1 MIITDAIGGP
11 AGIMKS
17 QNQPS
22 PPSLPRQ
29 NTPATT
35 QRRFSFISPET
46 PLAWLVIGSLLVLGL
61 LADLLGPV
69 GVSVPAYLLA
79 ILFLIVALPS
89 ARLKIPVAAIGTVIT
104 AIHYFSYSAAADTP
118 AWQAV
123 LNHVSIVILIWFVIA
138 VYLRDKRSE
147 NALSESEGRLRAIM
161 EASSVIL
168 WTMNAQG
175 QAVEDS
181 RSWRVFTG
189 QSFEELKGLGWL
201 NAYHPDDRKRIQT
214 DWQRALAG
222 KTRLE
227 AQYRLRRHDGQWR
240 WTQVCATP
248 LLDSNGSARAWVG
261 MNTDITERKQA
272 EADALFLLDLSECA
286 SLATD
291 PDELMWAA
299 AVAAGEHLQA
309 ARCGFL
315 DMDLENDRF
324 TVHRDYHP
332 HAPSVVGTYP
342 LSPFGPAIVNLGESG
357 RVSIV
362 CDTTEDERTAQYVDA
377 YQQIGVRSFVAIPLL
392 REGRMVSSL
401 VVAAQEARSWSEG
414 EVALAKAVAER
425 TWLAVEKLRLDA
437 AVRQSEEA
445 LREADK
451 RKDEF
456 LATLAH
462 ELRNPL
468 ALMGNVVNLIQIPG
482 SSEGEL
488 RWGRDILDRQ
498 VNYLTRLTDDLFD
511 ISRITRQK
519 LELQK
524 ERVDLREI
532 VNAAVESSRPSI
544 DEREHELVVT
554 LPKQA
559 IYVEADRV
567 RFAQV
572 LMNLLTN
579 AAKYTPKPGEISL
592 SVEPAGGLVV
602 VRVKDT
608 GVGLSAESLAHVFD
622 MFYQV
627 DRSYSRSDGGLGLGL
642 TLVRQLVEMHGGTIE
657 ARSAGI
663 NQGSEFIV
671 RLPILRE
678 PYPPQ
683 PFASPREAAKHPAAT
698 ARRILVADDFPES
711 ANALAKLL
719 RSDGNE
725 VQVAQD
731 GLEALDTIAKFHPH
745 VVVLDIAMPKL
756 NGYDAAR
763 IIREQPWGKK
773 IILIAMTGWGQQQD
787 LRRAKENGFDAHLTK
802 PVKYEAFLAALDQ
815 LTMDKGTEIGRSPE
829 L

>member
-1 MIITDAIGGP
+1 MQN
-11 AGIMKS
+11 
-17 QNQPS
+17 QNQPAS
-22 PPSLPRQ
+22 PSLPDDDIQ
-29 NTPATT
+29 AQTWQHHFPSLA
-35 QRRFSFISPET
+35 PVT
-46 PLAWLVIGSLLVLGL
+46 PLLWLIIVSFLILVFLADIWTPLGL
-61 LADLLGPV
+61 EAPICSVAALL
-69 GVSVPAYLLA
+69 
-79 ILFLIVALPS
+79 LIVALPALREKILIAGVATALTVLDYFLSS
-89 ARLKIPVAAIGTVIT
+89 AVPGTPIWLLVINYGLT
-104 AIHYFSYSAAADTP
+104 I
-118 AWQAV
+118 
-123 LNHVSIVILIWFVIA
+123 ILIWIVVA
-138 VYLRDKRSE
+138 LCMRNSRTEQALRQS
-147 NALSESEGRLRAIM
+147 AGRLRAIM

-168 WTMNAQG
+168 WTMDAQG

-201 NAYHPDDRKRIQT
+201 SAYHPDDRRRIQT

-222 KTRLE
+222 KTRFE

-240 WTQVCATP
+240 WTQFRATP
-248 LLDSNGSARAWVG
+248 LLDSDGSARAWVG
-261 MNTDITERKQA
+261 MNSDITERKQA
-272 EADALFLLDLSECA
+272 EANALFLLDLSECA

-315 DMDLENDRF
+315 DIDLANDLF

-332 HAPSVVGTYP
+332 HAPSIVGTYP
-342 LSPFGPAIVNLGESG
+342 LSPFGPAIVSLGESG
-357 RVSIV
+357 RASIV
-362 CDTTEDERTAQYVDA
+362 RDIAEDERTAQYIDA
-377 YQQIGVRSFVAIPLL
+377 YQQMGVRSFVAIPLL

-437 AVRQSEEA
+437 ALRQSEEA

-456 LATLAH
+456 LAILAH

-468 ALMGNVVNLIQIPG
+468 ALMRNVVNLIQIPG

-511 ISRITRQK
+511 VSRITRQK

-532 VNAAVESSRPSI
+532 VNAAVESSHPSI
-544 DEREHELVVT
+544 DEREHELAVT

-559 IYVEADRV
+559 IYIEADRV
-567 RFAQV
+567 RLAQV

-592 SVEPAGGLVV
+592 SVEPAGGQVV

-627 DRSYSRSDGGLGLGL
+627 DRSFTRSDGGLGLGL

-663 NQGSEFIV
+663 NQGSEFVV
-671 RLPILRE
+671 RLPILSD
-678 PYPPQ
+678 Q
-683 PFASPREAAKHPAAT
+683 HISKPFPLPRDQAKIPSEAV
-698 ARRILVADDFPES
+698 RRILVADDFPES

-725 VQVAQD
+725 VQVAED
-731 GLEALDTIAKFHPH
+731 GFEALDAAARFRPH

-763 IIREQPWGKK
+763 IIREQPWGKDM
-773 IILIAMTGWGQQQD
+773 ILIAMTGWGQQQD
-787 LRRAKENGFDAHLTK
+787 RRRAKENGFDAHLTK

-815 LTMDKGTEIGRSPE
+815 LTMNKGTEIGRSPE

>member
-1 MIITDAIGGP
+1 M
-11 AGIMKS
+11 
-17 QNQPS
+17 QNQDQPS
-22 PPSLPRQ
+22 PSSLPRQ
-29 NTPATT
+29 NASATA
-35 QRRFSFISPET
+35 QRRFSFISSET
-46 PLAWLVIGSLLVLGL
+46 PLAWLVIGSLLVLDL
-61 LADLLGPV
+61 LADLSVPV

-79 ILFLIVALPS
+79 ILFLIVALPGT
-89 ARLKIPVAAIGTVIT
+89 RLKIPVAAIGTVIT
-104 AIHYFSYSAAADTP
+104 AIHYFSNSAAADSP

-138 VYLRDKRSE
+138 VCLRDKRSE

-175 QAVEDS
+175 QAAEDS
-181 RSWRVFTG
+181 RSWRTFTG
-189 QSFEELKGLGWL
+189 QNFEEWKGLGWL
-201 NAYHPDDRKRIQT
+201 SAYHPDDRKRIQT
-214 DWQRALAG
+214 DWQKALAG
-222 KTRLE
+222 KTRFE
-227 AQYRLRRHDGQWR
+227 AQYRLRRHDGKWR

-248 LLDSNGSARAWVG
+248 LLDSDGSARAWVG
-261 MNTDITERKQA
+261 MNTDITERKRA
-272 EADALFLLDLSECA
+272 EADALFLLDLSECTG
-286 SLATD
+286 LATD
-291 PDELMWAA
+291 PDELMWTA
-299 AVAAGEHLQA
+299 AVAGGEHLQA

-315 DMDLENDRF
+315 DINLANDRF

-332 HAPSVVGTYP
+332 HAPSIVGTYP
-342 LSPFGPAIVNLGESG
+342 LSPLGPAIVRLGEAG
-357 RVSIV
+357 RVSV
-362 CDTTEDERTAQYVDA
+362 VRDTAEDERTAQYIDA
-377 YQQIGVRSFVAIPLL
+377 YQQMGVRSFVAIPLL

-425 TWLAVEKLRLDA
+425 TWLAVEKLRLGA
-437 AVRQSEEA
+437 ALRQSEEA

-468 ALMGNVVNLIQIPG
+468 GLMRNVVNLIQIPG
-482 SSEGEL
+482 SSEDEL

-498 VNYLTRLTDDLFD
+498 VNYLIRLTDDLFD
-511 ISRITRQK
+511 VSRITRQK

-544 DEREHELVVT
+544 DEREHELAVT
-554 LPKQA
+554 LPRQA
-559 IYVEADRV
+559 IYVDADRV
-567 RFAQV
+567 RLAQV

-579 AAKYTPKPGEISL
+579 AAKYTPKPGKIWL
-592 SVEPAGGLVV
+592 NVDPAGGQVL

-627 DRSYSRSDGGLGLGL
+627 DHSYARSEGGLGLGL
-642 TLVRQLVEMHGGTIE
+642 TLVRQLVEMHGGIIE
-657 ARSAGI
+657 ARSPGI
-663 NQGSEFIV
+663 NQGSEFVV
-671 RLPILRE
+671 RLPILSDQHSTK
-678 PYPPQ
+678 PFPP
-683 PFASPREAAKHPAAT
+683 PRDQAKIPAEAV
-698 ARRILVADDFPES
+698 RRILVVDDFPES

-725 VQVAQD
+725 VQVAED
-731 GLEALDTIAKFHPH
+731 GFEALDAAARFRPH

-763 IIREQPWGKK
+763 IIREQPWGKDM
-773 IILIAMTGWGQQQD
+773 ILIAMTGWGQQQD
-787 LRRAKENGFDAHLTK
+787 RRRAKENGFDAHLTK

-815 LTMDKGTEIGRSPE
+815 LTMDRGTEIGRSPE

>member
-1 MIITDAIGGP
+1 MQN
-11 AGIMKS
+11 
-17 QNQPS
+17 QNQPAS
-22 PPSLPRQ
+22 PSLPDDDIQ
-29 NTPATT
+29 AQTWQHHFPSLA
-35 QRRFSFISPET
+35 PVT
-46 PLAWLVIGSLLVLGL
+46 PLLWLIIVSFLILVFLADIWTPLGL
-61 LADLLGPV
+61 EAPICSVAALL
-69 GVSVPAYLLA
+69 
-79 ILFLIVALPS
+79 LIVALP
-89 ARLKIPVAAIGTVIT
+89 ALREKILIAGVATALTVLDYFLSPAVSGTPIWLLVINYGLT
-104 AIHYFSYSAAADTP
+104 I
-118 AWQAV
+118 
-123 LNHVSIVILIWFVIA
+123 ILIWIVVA
-138 VYLRDKRSE
+138 LCMRNSRTEQALRQSG
-147 NALSESEGRLRAIM
+147 GRLRAIM

-168 WTMNAQG
+168 WTMDAQG

-189 QSFEELKGLGWL
+189 QNFEELKGLGWL
-201 NAYHPDDRKRIQT
+201 SAYHPDDRKRIQT

-222 KTRLE
+222 KTRFE

-240 WTQVCATP
+240 WTQVRATP
-248 LLDSNGSARAWVG
+248 LLDSDGSARAWVG

-272 EADALFLLDLSECA
+272 EADALFLLDLSECTG
-286 SLATD
+286 LATD

-315 DMDLENDRF
+315 DIDLEKDQF

-332 HAPSVVGTYP
+332 RAPSIVGSYP
-342 LSPFGPAIVNLGESG
+342 LSPFGPAIVSLGESG
-357 RVSIV
+357 RASIV
-362 CDTTEDERTAQYVDA
+362 RDIAEDERTAHYIDA
-377 YQQIGVRSFVAIPLL
+377 YQQMGVRSFVAIPLL

-437 AVRQSEEA
+437 ALRQSEEA

-468 ALMGNVVNLIQIPG
+468 ALMRNVVNLIQIPG

-511 ISRITRQK
+511 VSRITRQK

-524 ERVDLREI
+524 ELVDLREI

-544 DEREHELVVT
+544 DEREHELAVT
-554 LPKQA
+554 LPRQA
-559 IYVEADRV
+559 IYIEADRV
-567 RFAQV
+567 RLTQV

-592 SVEPAGGLVV
+592 NVEPAGGQVL

-627 DRSYSRSDGGLGLGL
+627 DRSYARSEGGLGLGL

-657 ARSAGI
+657 ARSPGI
-663 NQGSEFIV
+663 NQGSEFVV
-671 RLPILRE
+671 RLPILSDQHITK
-678 PYPPQ
+678 PVPL
-683 PFASPREAAKHPAAT
+683 PRDQAKIPSEAV
-698 ARRILVADDFPES
+698 RRILVADDFPES

-725 VQVAQD
+725 VQVAED
-731 GLEALDTIAKFHPH
+731 GFEALDAAARFRPH

-763 IIREQPWGKK
+763 IIREQPWGKDM
-773 IILIAMTGWGQQQD
+773 ILIAMTGWGQQQD
-787 LRRAKENGFDAHLTK
+787 RRRAKENGFDAHLTK

-815 LTMDKGTEIGRSPE
+815 LTMNKGTEIARSPE

>member
-1 MIITDAIGGP
+1 M
-11 AGIMKS
+11 
-17 QNQPS
+17 
-22 PPSLPRQ
+22 
-29 NTPATT
+29 
-35 QRRFSFISPET
+35 
-46 PLAWLVIGSLLVLGL
+46 AWLVIGSLLVLGL
-61 LADLLGPV
+61 LADLLGPAD
-69 GVSVPAYLLA
+69 VSVPAYLLA

-104 AIHYFSYSAAADTP
+104 AIHYFSYSAAADIS
-118 AWQAV
+118 AWQVV
-123 LNHVSIVILIWFVIA
+123 LNHVSIVILIWLVIA
-138 VYLRDKRSE
+138 VCLRDKRSE

-181 RSWRVFTG
+181 WSWRVFTG

-201 NAYHPDDRKRIQT
+201 NAYHPDDRKRIQI

-315 DMDLENDRF
+315 DIDLENDRF

-332 HAPSVVGTYP
+332 RAPSVVGAYP
-342 LSPFGPAIVNLGESG
+342 LSVFGPAIVSLGESG

-362 CDTTEDERTAQYVDA
+362 CDTTEDERTAQFIDA
-377 YQQIGVRSFVAIPLL
+377 YQQLGVRSFVAIPLL
-392 REGRMVSSL
+392 REGRMVSTL
-401 VVAAQEARSWSEG
+401 LVAAQEARSWSEG

-437 AVRQSEEA
+437 ALRQSEEA

-468 ALMGNVVNLIQIPG
+468 ALMRNVVNLIQIPG

-511 ISRITRQK
+511 VSRITRQK

-532 VNAAVESSRPSI
+532 VNAAVESSRPAI

-678 PYPPQ
+678 AYPPQ
-683 PFASPREAAKHPAAT
+683 PFASPREAAKPPAAT

-711 ANALAKLL
+711 ANALARLL
-719 RSDGNE
+719 RADGNE

-731 GLEALDTIAKFHPH
+731 GLEALDTMAKFHPH

-773 IILIAMTGWGQQQD
+773 IILIAMTGWGHQQD
-787 LRRAKENGFDAHLTK
+787 LRRAKEVGFDAHLTK
-802 PVKYEAFLAALDQ
+802 PVKYEALLQALDQ

>member
-1 MIITDAIGGP
+1 MQN
-11 AGIMKS
+11 
-17 QNQPS
+17 QNQPAS
-22 PPSLPRQ
+22 PSLPDDDIQ
-29 NTPATT
+29 AQTWQHHFPSLA
-35 QRRFSFISPET
+35 PVT
-46 PLAWLVIGSLLVLGL
+46 PLLWLIIVSFLILVFLADIWTPLGL
-61 LADLLGPV
+61 EAPICSVAALL
-69 GVSVPAYLLA
+69 
-79 ILFLIVALPS
+79 LIVALPALREKILIAGVATALTVLDYFLSS
-89 ARLKIPVAAIGTVIT
+89 AVPGTPIWLLVINYGLT
-104 AIHYFSYSAAADTP
+104 I
-118 AWQAV
+118 
-123 LNHVSIVILIWFVIA
+123 ILIWIVVA
-138 VYLRDKRSE
+138 LCMRNSRTEQALRQS
-147 NALSESEGRLRAIM
+147 AGRLRAIM

-168 WTMNAQG
+168 WTMDAQG

-189 QSFEELKGLGWL
+189 QNFEELKGLGWL
-201 NAYHPDDRKRIQT
+201 SAYHPDDRKRIQT

-222 KTRLE
+222 KTRFE

-240 WTQVCATP
+240 WTQVRATP
-248 LLDSNGSARAWVG
+248 LLESDGSARAWVG

-272 EADALFLLDLSECA
+272 EADALFLLDLSECTG
-286 SLATD
+286 LATD

-315 DMDLENDRF
+315 DIDLEKDQF

-332 HAPSVVGTYP
+332 RAPSIVGSYP
-342 LSPFGPAIVNLGESG
+342 LSPFGPTIVSLGESG
-357 RVSIV
+357 RASIV
-362 CDTTEDERTAQYVDA
+362 RDIAEDERTAQYIDA

-437 AVRQSEEA
+437 ALRQSEEA

-468 ALMGNVVNLIQIPG
+468 ALMRNVVNLIQIPG

-511 ISRITRQK
+511 VSRITRQK

-544 DEREHELVVT
+544 DERGHEFAVT
-554 LPKQA
+554 LPRQA
-559 IYVEADRV
+559 IYIEADRV
-567 RFAQV
+567 RLTQV

-592 SVEPAGGLVV
+592 NVEPAGGQVL

-627 DRSYSRSDGGLGLGL
+627 DRSYARSEGGLGLGL

-657 ARSAGI
+657 ARSPGI
-663 NQGSEFIV
+663 NQGSEFVV
-671 RLPILRE
+671 RLPILSDQNITK
-678 PYPPQ
+678 PVPL
-683 PFASPREAAKHPAAT
+683 PRDQAKIPSEAV
-698 ARRILVADDFPES
+698 RRILVADDFPES

-725 VQVAQD
+725 VQVAED
-731 GLEALDTIAKFHPH
+731 GFEALDAAARFRPH

-763 IIREQPWGKK
+763 IIREQPWGKDM
-773 IILIAMTGWGQQQD
+773 ILIAMTGWGQQQD
-787 LRRAKENGFDAHLTK
+787 RRRAKESGFDAHLTK
-802 PVKYEAFLAALDQ
+802 PVKYEAFLEALDQ

>member
-1 MIITDAIGGP
+1 M
-11 AGIMKS
+11 
-17 QNQPS
+17 QNQDQPS

-29 NTPATT
+29 NASATA
-35 QRRFSFISPET
+35 QRRFSFISSET
-46 PLAWLVIGSLLVLGL
+46 PLAWLVIGSLLVLDL
-61 LADLLGPV
+61 LADLSVPV

-79 ILFLIVALPS
+79 ILFLIVALPGT
-89 ARLKIPVAAIGTVIT
+89 RLKIPVAAIGTVIT
-104 AIHYFSYSAAADTP
+104 AIHYFSNSAAADSP
-118 AWQAV
+118 AWHAV

-138 VYLRDKRSE
+138 VCLRDKRSE

-175 QAVEDS
+175 QAAEDS
-181 RSWRVFTG
+181 RSWRTFTG
-189 QSFEELKGLGWL
+189 QNFEEWKGLGWL
-201 NAYHPDDRKRIQT
+201 SAYHPDDRKRIQT
-214 DWQRALAG
+214 DWQKALAG
-222 KTRLE
+222 KTRFE
-227 AQYRLRRHDGQWR
+227 AQYRLRRHDGKWR

-248 LLDSNGSARAWVG
+248 LLDSDGSARAWVG
-261 MNTDITERKQA
+261 MNTDITERKRA
-272 EADALFLLDLSECA
+272 EADALFLLDLSECTG
-286 SLATD
+286 LATD

-299 AVAAGEHLQA
+299 AVAGGEHLQA

-315 DMDLENDRF
+315 DINLANDRF

-332 HAPSVVGTYP
+332 HAPSIVGTYP
-342 LSPFGPAIVNLGESG
+342 LSPLGPAIVRLGEAG
-357 RVSIV
+357 RVSV
-362 CDTTEDERTAQYVDA
+362 VRDTAEDERTAQYIDA
-377 YQQIGVRSFVAIPLL
+377 YQQMGVRSFVAIPLL

-425 TWLAVEKLRLDA
+425 TWLAVEKLRLGA
-437 AVRQSEEA
+437 ALRQSEEA

-468 ALMGNVVNLIQIPG
+468 GLMRNVVNLIQIPG
-482 SSEGEL
+482 SSEDEL

-498 VNYLTRLTDDLFD
+498 VNYLIRLTDDLFD
-511 ISRITRQK
+511 VSRITRQK

-544 DEREHELVVT
+544 DEREHELAVT
-554 LPKQA
+554 LPRQA
-559 IYVEADRV
+559 IYVDADRV
-567 RFAQV
+567 RLAQV

-579 AAKYTPKPGEISL
+579 AAKYTPKPGKIWL
-592 SVEPAGGLVV
+592 NVDPAGGQVL

-627 DRSYSRSDGGLGLGL
+627 DHSYARSEGGLGLGL
-642 TLVRQLVEMHGGTIE
+642 TLVRQLVEMHGGIIE
-657 ARSAGI
+657 ARSPGI
-663 NQGSEFIV
+663 NQGSEFVV
-671 RLPILRE
+671 RLPILSDQHSTK
-678 PYPPQ
+678 PFPP
-683 PFASPREAAKHPAAT
+683 PRDQAKIPAEAV
-698 ARRILVADDFPES
+698 RRILVVDDFPES

-719 RSDGNE
+719 RSDGND
-725 VQVAQD
+725 VQVAED
-731 GLEALDTIAKFHPH
+731 GFEALDAAARFRPH

-763 IIREQPWGKK
+763 IIREQPWGKDMV
-773 IILIAMTGWGQQQD
+773 LIAMTGWGQQQD
-787 LRRAKENGFDAHLTK
+787 RRRAKENGFDAHLTK

-815 LTMDKGTEIGRSPE
+815 LTMDRGTEIGRSPE

>member
-1 MIITDAIGGP
+1 M
-11 AGIMKS
+11 
-17 QNQPS
+17 
-22 PPSLPRQ
+22 
-29 NTPATT
+29 
-35 QRRFSFISPET
+35 
-46 PLAWLVIGSLLVLGL
+46 AWLVIGSLLVLGL
-61 LADLLGPV
+61 LADLLGPAD
-69 GVSVPAYLLA
+69 VSVPAYLLA

-104 AIHYFSYSAAADTP
+104 AIHYFSYSAAADIS
-118 AWQAV
+118 AWQVV
-123 LNHVSIVILIWFVIA
+123 LNHVSIVILIWLVIA
-138 VYLRDKRSE
+138 VCLRDKRSE

-181 RSWRVFTG
+181 WSWRVFTG

-201 NAYHPDDRKRIQT
+201 NAYHPDDRKRIQI

-272 EADALFLLDLSECA
+272 EADALFILDLSECA

-315 DMDLENDRF
+315 DIDLENDRF

-332 HAPSVVGTYP
+332 RAPSVVGAYP
-342 LSPFGPAIVNLGESG
+342 LSVFGPAIVNLGESG

-362 CDTTEDERTAQYVDA
+362 RDTTEDERTAQFIDA
-377 YQQIGVRSFVAIPLL
+377 YQQLGVRSFVAIPLL
-392 REGRMVSSL
+392 REGRMVSTL
-401 VVAAQEARSWSEG
+401 LVAAQEARSWSEG

-437 AVRQSEEA
+437 ALRQSEEA

-468 ALMGNVVNLIQIPG
+468 ALMRNVVNLIQIPG

-511 ISRITRQK
+511 VSRITRQK

-532 VNAAVESSRPSI
+532 VNAAVESSRPAI

-678 PYPPQ
+678 AYPPQ
-683 PFASPREAAKHPAAT
+683 PFASPREAAKPPAAT

-711 ANALAKLL
+711 ANALARLL
-719 RSDGNE
+719 RADGNE

-731 GLEALDTIAKFHPH
+731 GLEALDTMAKFHPH

-773 IILIAMTGWGQQQD
+773 IILIAMTGWGHQQD
-787 LRRAKENGFDAHLTK
+787 LRRAKEVGFDAHLTK
-802 PVKYEAFLAALDQ
+802 PVKYEALLQALDQ

>member
-1 MIITDAIGGP
+1 M
-11 AGIMKS
+11 
-17 QNQPS
+17 QNQDQPS
-22 PPSLPRQ
+22 PPSLPGQ
-29 NTPATT
+29 NTPATSHG
-35 QRRFSFISPET
+35 RFSFINPET
-46 PLAWLVIGSLLVLGL
+46 PLAWLVIGSLLVLHL
-61 LADLLGPV
+61 LADVLGPV
-69 GVSVPAYLLA
+69 GISVPAYLVA
-79 ILFLIVALPS
+79 TLFLIVAVPG
-89 ARLKIPVAAIGTVIT
+89 ARLKIAAAAICTGIT
-104 AIHYFSYSAAADTP
+104 TIHYLFFSASADTP
-118 AWQAV
+118 AWHAV
-123 LNHVSIVILIWFVIA
+123 LNHISVVVLVWLVIVVC
-138 VYLRDKRSE
+138 LRDYRSE
-147 NALSESEGRLRAIM
+147 NALSESDGRLRAIM

-168 WTMNAQG
+168 WTMDAQG

-181 RSWRVFTG
+181 WSWRVFTG

-201 NAYHPDDRKRIQT
+201 SAYHPDDRKRIQT
-214 DWQRALAG
+214 DWQRALAC
-222 KTRLE
+222 KTRFE
-227 AQYRLRRHDGQWR
+227 AQYRLRRHDGRWR
-240 WTQVCATP
+240 WTQVRATP
-248 LLDSNGSARAWVG
+248 LLNSDGSARAWVG

-272 EADALFLLDLSECA
+272 QADALFLLDLSECA
-286 SLATD
+286 GLATD

-315 DMDLENDRF
+315 DIDLEKDQF

-332 HAPSVVGTYP
+332 RAPSIVGSYP
-342 LSPFGPAIVNLGESG
+342 LSPFGPAIVSLGESG
-357 RVSIV
+357 RASIV
-362 CDTTEDERTAQYVDA
+362 RDITEDERTAQYIDA
-377 YQQIGVRSFVAIPLL
+377 YQQLGVRSFVAIPLL

-401 VVAAQEARSWSEG
+401 VVAAQEARSWREG

-437 AVRQSEEA
+437 ALRQSEEA

-468 ALMGNVVNLIQIPG
+468 ALMRNVVNLIRIPG

-511 ISRITRQK
+511 VSRITRQK

-524 ERVDLREI
+524 ERMDLREI

-544 DEREHELVVT
+544 DEREHELSVT
-554 LPKQA
+554 LPRQA
-559 IYVEADRV
+559 IYIEADRV
-567 RFAQV
+567 RLTQV

-579 AAKYTPKPGEISL
+579 AAKYTPKPGGIWL
-592 SVEPAGGLVV
+592 NVEPAGGHVL

-627 DRSYSRSDGGLGLGL
+627 DRSYTRSEGGLGLGL

-657 ARSAGI
+657 ARSPGI

-671 RLPILRE
+671 RLPILAD
-678 PYPPQ
+678 Q
-683 PFASPREAAKHPAAT
+683 HSTKPFPLSRDQAKIHAET
-698 ARRILVADDFPES
+698 VRRILVADDFPES
-711 ANALAKLL
+711 ANALARLL

-725 VQVAQD
+725 VQVAAD
-731 GLEALDTIAKFHPH
+731 GFEALDAAARFHPH

-763 IIREQPWGKK
+763 IIREQPWGKDM
-773 IILIAMTGWGQQQD
+773 ILIAMTGWGQQQD
-787 LRRAKENGFDAHLTK
+787 RRRAKENGFDAHLTK

-815 LTMDKGTEIGRSPE
+815 LTMNKGTEIGRSPE

>member
-1 MIITDAIGGP
+1 M
-11 AGIMKS
+11 
-17 QNQPS
+17 
-22 PPSLPRQ
+22 
-29 NTPATT
+29 
-35 QRRFSFISPET
+35 
-46 PLAWLVIGSLLVLGL
+46 AWLVIGSLLVLGL
-61 LADLLGPV
+61 LADLLGPAD
-69 GVSVPAYLLA
+69 VSVPAYLLA

-104 AIHYFSYSAAADTP
+104 AIHYFSYSAAADIS
-118 AWQAV
+118 AWQVV
-123 LNHVSIVILIWFVIA
+123 LNHVSIVILIWLVIA
-138 VYLRDKRSE
+138 VCLRDKRSE

-181 RSWRVFTG
+181 WSWRVFTG

-201 NAYHPDDRKRIQT
+201 NAYHPDDRKRIQI

-272 EADALFLLDLSECA
+272 EADALFILDLSECA

-315 DMDLENDRF
+315 DIDLENDRF

-332 HAPSVVGTYP
+332 RAPSVVGAYP
-342 LSPFGPAIVNLGESG
+342 LSVFGPAIVSLGESG

-362 CDTTEDERTAQYVDA
+362 CDTTEDERTAQFIDA
-377 YQQIGVRSFVAIPLL
+377 YQQLGVRSFVAIPLL
-392 REGRMVSSL
+392 REGRMVSTL
-401 VVAAQEARSWSEG
+401 LVAAQEARSWSEG

-437 AVRQSEEA
+437 ALRQSEEA

-468 ALMGNVVNLIQIPG
+468 ALMRNVVNLIQIPG

-511 ISRITRQK
+511 VSRITRQK

-532 VNAAVESSRPSI
+532 VNAAVESSRPAI

-678 PYPPQ
+678 AYPPQ
-683 PFASPREAAKHPAAT
+683 PFASPREAAKPPAAT

-711 ANALAKLL
+711 ANALARLL
-719 RSDGNE
+719 RADGNE

-731 GLEALDTIAKFHPH
+731 GLEALDTMAKFHPH

-773 IILIAMTGWGQQQD
+773 IILIAMTGWGHQQD
-787 LRRAKENGFDAHLTK
+787 LRRAKEVGFDAHLTK
-802 PVKYEAFLAALDQ
+802 PVKYEALLQALDQ

>member
-1 MIITDAIGGP
+1 M
-11 AGIMKS
+11 
-17 QNQPS
+17 
-22 PPSLPRQ
+22 
-29 NTPATT
+29 
-35 QRRFSFISPET
+35 
-46 PLAWLVIGSLLVLGL
+46 AWLVIGSLLVLGL
-61 LADLLGPV
+61 LADLLGPAD
-69 GVSVPAYLLA
+69 VSVPAYLLA

-104 AIHYFSYSAAADTP
+104 AIHYFSYSAAADIS
-118 AWQAV
+118 AWQVV
-123 LNHVSIVILIWFVIA
+123 LNHVSIVILIWLVIA
-138 VYLRDKRSE
+138 VCLRDKRSE

-181 RSWRVFTG
+181 WSWRVFTG

-201 NAYHPDDRKRIQT
+201 NAYHPDDRKRIQI

-272 EADALFLLDLSECA
+272 EADALFILDLSECA

-315 DMDLENDRF
+315 DIDLENDRF

-332 HAPSVVGTYP
+332 RAPSVVGAYP
-342 LSPFGPAIVNLGESG
+342 LSVFGPAIVSLGESG

-362 CDTTEDERTAQYVDA
+362 CDTTEDERTAQFIDA
-377 YQQIGVRSFVAIPLL
+377 YQQLGVRSFVAIPLL
-392 REGRMVSSL
+392 REGRMVSTL
-401 VVAAQEARSWSEG
+401 LVAAQEARSWSEG

-437 AVRQSEEA
+437 ALRQSEEA

-468 ALMGNVVNLIQIPG
+468 ALMRNVVNLIQIPG

-511 ISRITRQK
+511 VSRITRQK

-532 VNAAVESSRPSI
+532 VNAAVESSRPAI

-678 PYPPQ
+678 AYPPQ
-683 PFASPREAAKHPAAT
+683 PFTSPREAAKPPAAT

-711 ANALAKLL
+711 ANALARLL
-719 RSDGNE
+719 RADGNE

-731 GLEALDTIAKFHPH
+731 GLEALDTMAKFHPH

-773 IILIAMTGWGQQQD
+773 IILIAMTGWGHQQD
-787 LRRAKENGFDAHLTK
+787 LRRAKEVGFDAHLTK
-802 PVKYEAFLAALDQ
+802 PVKYEALLQALDQ

>member
-1 MIITDAIGGP
+1 M
-11 AGIMKS
+11 
-17 QNQPS
+17 
-22 PPSLPRQ
+22 
-29 NTPATT
+29 
-35 QRRFSFISPET
+35 QRRFSFISPEK
-46 PLAWLVIGSLLVLGL
+46 PLAWLVIGSLLVLDL
-61 LADLLGPV
+61 LADVLGSV
-69 GVSVPAYLLA
+69 DISVPAYLVA
-79 ILFLIVALPS
+79 TLFLIVAVPG
-89 ARLKIPVAAIGTVIT
+89 ARLKIAAAAIGTVIA
-104 AIHYFSYSAAADTP
+104 AIHYFSNSASAGTP

-123 LNHVSIVILIWFVIA
+123 LNHVSIVVLIWFVLA
-138 VYLRDKRSE
+138 VCLRDKRSE
-147 NALSESEGRLRAIM
+147 NALSESERRLRAII

-175 QAVEDS
+175 EAVEDS

-189 QSFEELKGLGWL
+189 QSFEEWKGLGWL
-201 NAYHPDDRKRIQT
+201 SAYHPDDRRRIQT

-222 KTRLE
+222 RTRFE
-227 AQYRLRRHDGQWR
+227 SQYRLRRHDGQWR
-240 WTQVCATP
+240 WTQVRATP
-248 LLDSNGSARAWVG
+248 LLDSDGSARAWVG

-286 SLATD
+286 SLAAD

-309 ARCGFL
+309 VRCGFL
-315 DMDLENDRF
+315 DIDLANDRF

-332 HAPSVVGTYP
+332 HAPSVVGSYP
-342 LSPFGPAIVNLGESG
+342 LSAFGPTIVSLGESG

-362 CDTTEDERTAQYVDA
+362 RDTTEDERTAQYTDA
-377 YQQIGVRSFVAIPLL
+377 YQQMGVRSFVAIPLL

-437 AVRQSEEA
+437 ALRRSEEA

-468 ALMGNVVNLIQIPG
+468 ALMRNVVNLIQIPG

-511 ISRITRQK
+511 VSRITRQK

-524 ERVDLREI
+524 ERVDLRDI
-532 VNAAVESSRPSI
+532 VNAAVESSRPAI
-544 DEREHELVVT
+544 DEREHELAVT
-554 LPKQA
+554 LPRQA
-559 IYVEADRV
+559 IYIEADRV
-567 RFAQV
+567 RLTQV

-579 AAKYTPKPGEISL
+579 AAKYTPQPGEIRL
-592 SVEPAGGLVV
+592 NVEPAGGQVLVQ
-602 VRVKDT
+602 VKDT

-627 DRSYSRSDGGLGLGL
+627 DRSYTRSDGGLGLGL
-642 TLVRQLVEMHGGTIE
+642 TLVRQLVEMHDGTIE

-663 NQGSEFIV
+663 DQGSEFVV
-671 RLPILRE
+671 RLPILSDQHSTR
-678 PYPPQ
+678 
-683 PFASPREAAKHPAAT
+683 PFPLPHDRAKIPADVV
-698 ARRILVADDFPES
+698 RRILVADDFPES
-711 ANALAKLL
+711 ANTLAKLL

-725 VQVAQD
+725 VQIAED
-731 GLEALDTIAKFHPH
+731 GFEALDAAARFRPH

-756 NGYDAAR
+756 NGYDTAR
-763 IIREQPWGKK
+763 IIREQPWGKDM
-773 IILIAMTGWGQQQD
+773 ILIAMTGWGQQQD
-787 LRRAKENGFDAHLTK
+787 RRRAKESGFDAHLTK
-802 PVKYEAFLAALDQ
+802 PVKYEAILEALDH
-815 LTMDKGTEIGRSPE
+815 LAFDKTAEISRGHE

>member
-1 MIITDAIGGP
+1 M
-11 AGIMKS
+11 
-17 QNQPS
+17 
-22 PPSLPRQ
+22 
-29 NTPATT
+29 
-35 QRRFSFISPET
+35 
-46 PLAWLVIGSLLVLGL
+46 
-61 LADLLGPV
+61 
-69 GVSVPAYLLA
+69 SVPVYLVA
-79 ILFLIVALPS
+79 TLFLIVAVPG
-89 ARLKIPVAAIGTVIT
+89 ARLKIAVAAICTGIT
-104 AIHYFSYSAAADTP
+104 AIHYLFFSVSADTP
-118 AWQAV
+118 AWQVV
-123 LNHVSIVILIWFVIA
+123 LNHVSVVILIWFVIA
-138 VYLRDKRSE
+138 LCLRDKRAE
-147 NALSESEGRLRAIM
+147 NALHESDGRLRAIM
-161 EASSVIL
+161 EASAVIL
-168 WTMNAQG
+168 WTMDAQG

-201 NAYHPDDRKRIQT
+201 SAYHPDDRKRIQT
-214 DWQRALAG
+214 DWQRAIAG
-222 KTRLE
+222 KTRFE

-240 WTQVCATP
+240 WTQVRATP
-248 LLDSNGSARAWVG
+248 LLNSDGSVRAWVG

-286 SLATD
+286 GLATD
-291 PDELMWAA
+291 PDELMWAT
-299 AVAAGEHLQA
+299 AVAAGEHLQTT
-309 ARCGFL
+309 RCGFL
-315 DMDLENDRF
+315 DIDLANDRF

-342 LSPFGPAIVNLGESG
+342 LSVFGPKIVSLGESG

-362 CDTTEDERTAQYVDA
+362 RDTTEDERTAQYIGA
-377 YQQIGVRSFVAIPLL
+377 YQQMGVRSFVAIPLL

-425 TWLAVEKLRLDA
+425 TWLAVEKLRLGA
-437 AVRQSEEA
+437 ALRQSEEA

-468 ALMGNVVNLIQIPG
+468 GLMRNVVNLIQIPG
-482 SSEGEL
+482 SSEDEL

-498 VNYLTRLTDDLFD
+498 VNYLIRLTDDLFD
-511 ISRITRQK
+511 VSRITRQK

-544 DEREHELVVT
+544 NEREHKLVVT
-554 LPKQA
+554 LPRQA
-559 IYVEADRV
+559 IYIKADRV
-567 RFAQV
+567 RLTQV
-572 LMNLLTN
+572 FMNLLTN
-579 AAKYTPKPGEISL
+579 AAKYTPKPGQIWL
-592 SVEPAGGLVV
+592 NVEPAGGQVL

-627 DRSYSRSDGGLGLGL
+627 DRSYTRAEGGLGLGL

-663 NQGSEFIV
+663 DQGSEFIA
-671 RLPILRE
+671 RLPILSD
-678 PYPPQ
+678 Q
-683 PFASPREAAKHPAAT
+683 HSTKPFPRPCEQAKIPAQAV
-698 ARRILVADDFPES
+698 RRILVADDFPES

-725 VQVAQD
+725 VQVVED
-731 GLEALDTIAKFHPH
+731 GFEALDAAARFRPH

-763 IIREQPWGKK
+763 IIREQPWGKDM
-773 IILIAMTGWGQQQD
+773 ILIAMTGWGQQQD
-787 LRRAKENGFDAHLTK
+787 RRRAKENGFDAHLTK

>member
-1 MIITDAIGGP
+1 
-11 AGIMKS
+11 MKI
-17 QNQPS
+17 QNQPAS
-22 PPSLPRQ
+22 PSLPRQ

-35 QRRFSFISPET
+35 QPRFSLIGPET
-46 PLAWLVIGSLLVLGL
+46 PLAWLVIGSLLVLDL
-61 LADLLGPV
+61 LADVLGHV
-69 GVSVPAYLLA
+69 GMSVPAYLVA
-79 ILFLIVALPS
+79 TLFLIVAVPG
-89 ARLKIPVAAIGTVIT
+89 ARLKIAVAAICT
-104 AIHYFSYSAAADTP
+104 AITTIHYLFFSVSADTP
-118 AWQAV
+118 AWQVV
-123 LNHVSIVILIWFVIA
+123 LNHVSVVILIWFVIA
-138 VYLRDKRSE
+138 LCLRDKRAE
-147 NALSESEGRLRAIM
+147 NALHESDGRLRAIM
-161 EASSVIL
+161 EASAVIL
-168 WTMNAQG
+168 WTMDVQG

-201 NAYHPDDRKRIQT
+201 SAYHPDDRKRIQT
-214 DWQRALAG
+214 DWQRAIAG
-222 KTRLE
+222 KTRFE

-240 WTQVCATP
+240 WTQVRATP
-248 LLDSNGSARAWVG
+248 LLNSDGSVRAWVG

-286 SLATD
+286 GLATD

-315 DMDLENDRF
+315 DIDLANDRF

-332 HAPSVVGTYP
+332 HAPSVVGVYP
-342 LSPFGPAIVNLGESG
+342 LSVFGPKIVSLGESG

-362 CDTTEDERTAQYVDA
+362 RDTTEDERTAQYIGA
-377 YQQIGVRSFVAIPLL
+377 YQQMGVRSFVAIPLL

-425 TWLAVEKLRLDA
+425 TWLAVEKLRLGA
-437 AVRQSEEA
+437 ALRQSEEA

-468 ALMGNVVNLIQIPG
+468 GLMRNVVNLIQIPG
-482 SSEGEL
+482 SSEDEL

-498 VNYLTRLTDDLFD
+498 VNYLIRLTDDLFD
-511 ISRITRQK
+511 VSRITRQK

-544 DEREHELVVT
+544 NEREHKLVVT
-554 LPKQA
+554 LPRQA
-559 IYVEADRV
+559 IYIKADRV
-567 RFAQV
+567 RLTQV
-572 LMNLLTN
+572 FMNLLTN
-579 AAKYTPKPGEISL
+579 AAKYTPKPGQIWL
-592 SVEPAGGLVV
+592 NVEPAGGQVL
-602 VRVKDT
+602 VRVKDA

-627 DRSYSRSDGGLGLGL
+627 DRSYTRAEGGLGLGL

-663 NQGSEFIV
+663 NQGSEFIA
-671 RLPILRE
+671 RLPILSDQ
-678 PYPPQ
+678 PSTKPFPP
-683 PFASPREAAKHPAAT
+683 SHDHVKTPAV
-698 ARRILVADDFPES
+698 RRILVADDFPES

-725 VQVAQD
+725 VQVAED
-731 GLEALDTIAKFHPH
+731 GFEALDAAARFRPH

-763 IIREQPWGKK
+763 IIREQPWGKNM
-773 IILIAMTGWGQQQD
+773 ILIAMTGWGQQQD
-787 LRRAKENGFDAHLTK
+787 RRRAKENGFDAHLTK

>member
-1 MIITDAIGGP
+1 M
-11 AGIMKS
+11 
-17 QNQPS
+17 
-22 PPSLPRQ
+22 
-29 NTPATT
+29 
-35 QRRFSFISPET
+35 
-46 PLAWLVIGSLLVLGL
+46 AWLVIGSLLVLGL
-61 LADLLGPV
+61 LADLLGPAD
-69 GVSVPAYLLA
+69 VSVPAYLLA

-89 ARLKIPVAAIGTVIT
+89 ARLKIPVAAIGTVFT
-104 AIHYFSYSAAADTP
+104 AIHYFSYSAAADIS
-118 AWQAV
+118 AWQVV
-123 LNHVSIVILIWFVIA
+123 LNHVSIVILIWLVIA
-138 VYLRDKRSE
+138 VCLRDKRSE

-181 RSWRVFTG
+181 WSWRVFTG

-201 NAYHPDDRKRIQT
+201 NAYHPDDRKRIQI

-272 EADALFLLDLSECA
+272 EADALFILDLSECA

-315 DMDLENDRF
+315 DIDLENDRF

-332 HAPSVVGTYP
+332 RAPSVVGAYP
-342 LSPFGPAIVNLGESG
+342 LSVFGPAIVSLGESG

-362 CDTTEDERTAQYVDA
+362 CDTTEDERTAQFIDA
-377 YQQIGVRSFVAIPLL
+377 YQQLGVRSFVAIPLL
-392 REGRMVSSL
+392 REGRMVSTL
-401 VVAAQEARSWSEG
+401 LVAAQEARSWSEG

-437 AVRQSEEA
+437 ALRQSEEA

-468 ALMGNVVNLIQIPG
+468 ALMRNVVNLIQIPG

-511 ISRITRQK
+511 VSRITRQK

-532 VNAAVESSRPSI
+532 VNAAVESSRPAI

-678 PYPPQ
+678 AYPPQ
-683 PFASPREAAKHPAAT
+683 PFASPREAAKPPAAT

-711 ANALAKLL
+711 ANALARLL
-719 RSDGNE
+719 RADGNE

-731 GLEALDTIAKFHPH
+731 GLEALDTMAKFHPH

-773 IILIAMTGWGQQQD
+773 IILIAMTGWGHQQD
-787 LRRAKENGFDAHLTK
+787 LRRAKEVGFDAHLTK
-802 PVKYEAFLAALDQ
+802 PVKYEALLQALDQ
-815 LTMDKGTEIGRSPE
+815 LTMDKGAEIGRSPE

>member
-1 MIITDAIGGP
+1 MQN
-11 AGIMKS
+11 

-22 PPSLPRQ
+22 PPFLLRQ
-29 NTPATT
+29 SIPK
-35 QRRFSFISPET
+35 QLRFSLISRAT
-46 PLAWLVIGSLLVLGL
+46 PLAWLLIGALLVVNL
-61 LADLLGPV
+61 LADLLLPV
-69 GVSVPAYLLA
+69 GIFVPAYLMGT
-79 ILFLIVALPS
+79 LFLIVAVPG
-89 ARLKIPVAAIGTVIT
+89 ARLKIVVGAICTGIT
-104 AIHYFSYSAAADTP
+104 AIHYLFFSASADMP
-118 AWQAV
+118 AWHAV
-123 LNHVSIVILIWFVIA
+123 LNHVAIVILIWFVIA
-138 VYLRDKRSE
+138 VCLRDNRSDNARSE
-147 NALSESEGRLRAIM
+147 NEERLRAII

-168 WTMNAQG
+168 WTMDAQG

-181 RSWRVFTG
+181 RSWRFFTG
-189 QSFEELKGLGWL
+189 QSFEEWKGLGWL
-201 NAYHPDDRKRIQT
+201 SAYHPDDRKRIQT
-214 DWQRALAG
+214 DWQRAFAG
-222 KTRLE
+222 KTRFE
-227 AQYRLRRHDGQWR
+227 AQYRLRRYDGQWR
-240 WTQVCATP
+240 WTQVRATP
-248 LLDSNGSARAWVG
+248 LLDSDGSARAWVG

-272 EADALFLLDLSECA
+272 EANALFLLDLSECVG
-286 SLATD
+286 LATD

-315 DMDLENDRF
+315 DIDLANYRF

-332 HAPSVVGTYP
+332 HAPSIVGTYP
-342 LSPFGPAIVNLGESG
+342 LSVFGPAIVSLGESG

-362 CDTTEDERTAQYVDA
+362 HDTTEDERTAQYIDA
-377 YQQIGVRSFVAIPLL
+377 YQQMGVRSFVAIPLL
-392 REGRMVSSL
+392 REGRMVSIL
-401 VVAAQEARSWSEG
+401 IVAAQEARSWSEG

-437 AVRQSEEA
+437 ALRHSEEA

-468 ALMGNVVNLIQIPG
+468 ALMRNVVNLIQIPG

-511 ISRITRQK
+511 VSRITRQK

-544 DEREHELVVT
+544 DERGHELSVT

-559 IYVEADRV
+559 IYIEADRV
-567 RFAQV
+567 RLAQV

-579 AAKYTPKPGEISL
+579 AAKYTPKPGEIWL
-592 SVEPAGGLVV
+592 NVEPAGSQVV

-608 GVGLSAESLAHVFD
+608 GIGLSAESLAHVFD

-627 DRSYSRSDGGLGLGL
+627 DRSYARSEGGLGLGL
-642 TLVRQLVEMHGGTIE
+642 TLVRQLVEMHGGTID

-663 NQGSEFIV
+663 NQGSEFDV
-671 RLPILRE
+671 RLPILFD
-678 PYPPQ
+678 Q
-683 PFASPREAAKHPAAT
+683 QSTKPFSFPGDQAKIPAKAV
-698 ARRILVADDFPES
+698 RRILVADDFPES

-725 VQVAQD
+725 VQIAED
-731 GLEALDTIAKFHPH
+731 GLEALDAAARFRPH

-763 IIREQPWGKK
+763 IIREQPWGKDMV
-773 IILIAMTGWGQQQD
+773 LIAMTGWGQQQD
-787 LRRAKENGFDAHLTK
+787 RLRAKENGFDAHLTK

-815 LTMDKGTEIGRSPE
+815 LTMDKRTEIDRSPE

>member
-1 MIITDAIGGP
+1 M
-11 AGIMKS
+11 
-17 QNQPS
+17 
-22 PPSLPRQ
+22 
-29 NTPATT
+29 
-35 QRRFSFISPET
+35 
-46 PLAWLVIGSLLVLGL
+46 LVIGSLLVLDL
-61 LADLLGPV
+61 VADLMGPV
-69 GVSVPAYLLA
+69 GISVPAYLLA
-79 ILFLIVALPS
+79 ILFLIVALPG
-89 ARLKIPVAAIGTVIT
+89 ARLKIPVAAVGTVIT
-104 AIHYFSYSAAADTP
+104 TIHYFFYSASADTT
-118 AWQAV
+118 AWQAA
-123 LNHVSIVILIWFVIA
+123 LNHGSIVVLIWFVIA
-138 VYLRDKRSE
+138 VCLHDNRSE
-147 NALSESEGRLRAIM
+147 SALHESEGRLRAIM

-168 WTMNAQG
+168 WTMDAQG

-181 RSWRVFTG
+181 RSWQVFTG

-201 NAYHPDDRKRIQT
+201 SAYHPDDRKRIQT
-214 DWQRALAG
+214 DWQKALAG
-222 KTRLE
+222 KTRFE

-240 WTQVCATP
+240 WTHVRATP
-248 LLDSNGSARAWVG
+248 LLDSDGSARAWVG
-261 MNTDITERKQA
+261 MNTDITERKRA

-286 SLATD
+286 GLATD

-315 DMDLENDRF
+315 DIDLANDRF

-332 HAPSVVGTYP
+332 RAPSVVGTYP
-342 LSPFGPAIVNLGESG
+342 LSVFGPAIVSLGESG

-362 CDTTEDERTAQYVDA
+362 RDTTEDERTAQYIDA
-377 YQQIGVRSFVAIPLL
+377 YQQMGVRSFVAIPLL

-437 AVRQSEEA
+437 ALRQSEEA

-468 ALMGNVVNLIQIPG
+468 ALMRNVVNLIQIPG

-498 VNYLTRLTDDLFD
+498 VNYLIRLTDDLFD
-511 ISRITRQK
+511 VSRITRQK

-544 DEREHELVVT
+544 DEREHELAVT

-559 IYVEADRV
+559 IYIEADRV
-567 RFAQV
+567 RLAQV

-592 SVEPAGGLVV
+592 SVEPADRLVV

-627 DRSYSRSDGGLGLGL
+627 DRSYTRSDGGLGLGL

-663 NQGSEFIV
+663 DQGSEFVV
-671 RLPILRE
+671 RLPILSDQHVTK
-678 PYPPQ
+678 PIPPPLDQ
-683 PFASPREAAKHPAAT
+683 AKIPAEAV
-698 ARRILVADDFPES
+698 RRILVADDFPES
-711 ANALAKLL
+711 ANTLAKLL
-719 RSDGNE
+719 RSDGND
-725 VQVAQD
+725 VQIAED
-731 GLEALDTIAKFHPH
+731 GFEALDAAARFRPH

-763 IIREQPWGKK
+763 IIREQPWGKDM
-773 IILIAMTGWGQQQD
+773 ILIAMTGWGQQQD

-802 PVKYEAFLAALDQ
+802 PVKYEAFLTALDQ